1 MKFYALP
8 AAANNMAHFKYSAR
22 SDTGQQVI
30 KVIQAE
36 NTQAVADIIRRQGLI
51 PVTITPV
58 VVGTDIIERFNQWQA
73 LKSLNLGD
81 LVIFSRQMYSLTKA
95 GVPLFRA
102 IRCLT
107 ESTRNIALVATLHD
121 VANRLEGGSPLSQA
135 MMQHKNCLLYTS
147 DAADE

>member
-1 MKFYALP
+1 
-8 AAANNMAHFKYSAR
+8 MAHFKYSAR

-58 VVGTDIIERFNQWQA
+58 VVGTDIIEGFNQWQA

-107 ESTRNIALVATLHD
+107 ESTRNIAL
-121 VANRLEGGSPLSQA
+121 
-135 MMQHKNCLLYTS
+135 CLLYTS